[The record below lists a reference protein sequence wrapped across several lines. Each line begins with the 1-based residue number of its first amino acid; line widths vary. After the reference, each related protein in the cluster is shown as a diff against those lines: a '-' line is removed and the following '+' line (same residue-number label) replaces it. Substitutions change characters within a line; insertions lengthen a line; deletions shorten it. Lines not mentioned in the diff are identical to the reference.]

1 MKTLLETAEAI
12 ANAPHLP
19 ARVTDWACD
28 VYDLLDARNPAATI
42 LINDLR
48 CLELWQREGQEAGLS
63 AVDLALACRS

>member
-1 MKTLLETAEAI
+1 MQTLLQTAEAI

-28 VYDLLDARNPAATI
+28 VYDALDSRHPTTTI
-42 LINDLR
+42 LTEDVR

-63 AVDLALACRS
+63 AVDLALACRG